1 MKVTRKVIP
10 IQLYHNIIKIP
21 LPGETPLHHASS
33 KGHEEIVA
41 ELLRQ
46 GAEVNATTN
55 IGTSTIPNNS
65 PVPQPLS
72 CQFIYIFFWPD

>member
-1 MKVTRKVIP
+1 MKVTRKVILM
-10 IQLYHNIIKIP
+10 QLYHNIIKIP

-33 KGHEEIVA
+33 KGHEKVVA

-65 PVPQPLS
+65 LVCQPVS
-72 CQFIYIFFWPD
+72 CQYFSGRIN